1 MGKSTLFNALTAS
14 KNAEAANFPFCTI
27 DPNIGIVDVVDERL
41 DKLTELSKSKKK
53 IYTNITFVDIA
64 GLVKGAS
71 KGEGLGNKFLSHI
84 REVDAIIHLVR
95 CFDSEKITH
104 VNSKINP
111 VEDLETIKT
120 EIILSDIDIIQ
131 KKLEKGKKKL
141 LEEKQIKILEEKLNQ
156 LNEGKEIFINGSD
169 EKKFL
174 SSLGLLSIK
183 PKIIVCNVDEESLAN
198 GNAFTKEVQ
207 NKYSNEKVVTICAD
221 IEDQIM
227 GLDNSERE
235 TFMKEIGLNKTG
247 LNQLIKEGYELLN
260 LDTFFTSGP
269 EESRAWTV
277 EKNTPAPKAAS
288 VIHTDFEKKF
298 LTTLGLLSIKPKIIV
313 CNVDE
318 ESLATGNAFT
328 EDVKRKYTAEK
339 IVTIC
344 ADIEDQIMG
353 LDNNERET
361 FMKEIGL
368 NKTGLNQLIKEGY
381 DLLNLDTFFT
391 SGPEESRA
399 WTIEKN
405 TLAPQAASV
414 IHTDFEKNFIRAE
427 AVTCEDF
434 IKFGSAEKCKENG
447 KLRIEGKDYIVK
459 DGDVLYFRVNP

>member
-1 MGKSTLFNALTAS
+1 MGFKCGIVGLPNVGKSTLFNALTAS

-27 DPNIGIVDVVDERL
+27 DPNVGIVDVIDDRL
-41 DKLTELSKSKKK
+41 DKLSKLSNSKKR

-84 REVDAIIHLVR
+84 REVDAIVHLVR
-95 CFDSEKITH
+95 CFESDKITH
-104 VNSKINP
+104 VNSNINP
-111 VEDLETIKT
+111 IEDLEIIKT
-120 EIILSDIDIIQ
+120 EIMLSDLDIVQ

-141 LEEKQIKILEEKLNQ
+141 LQEKEVKILEEKLNQ
-156 LNEGKEIFINGSD
+156 LSDGKEIVTND
-169 EKKFL
+169 EFEKNFL
-174 SSLGLLSIK
+174 TALGLLSIK
-183 PKIIVCNVDEESLAN
+183 PKIIVCNVDEESVSK
-198 GNAFTKEVQ
+198 GNNFTESIKKKYPKEKIV
-207 NKYSNEKVVTICAD
+207 SICAD

-227 GLDNSERE
+227 GLSNSERE
-235 TFMKEIGLNKTG
+235 
-247 LNQLIKEGYELLN
+247 
-260 LDTFFTSGP
+260 
-269 EESRAWTV
+269 A
-277 EKNTPAPKAAS
+277 
-288 VIHTDFEKKF
+288 
-298 LTTLGLLSIKPKIIV
+298 
-313 CNVDE
+313 
-318 ESLATGNAFT
+318 
-328 EDVKRKYTAEK
+328 
-339 IVTIC
+339 
-344 ADIEDQIMG
+344 
-353 LDNNERET
+353 

-405 TLAPQAASV
+405 TLAPKAASV

>member
-1 MGKSTLFNALTAS
+1 MGFKCGIVGLPNVGKSTLFNALTAS

-27 DPNIGIVDVVDERL
+27 DPNIGIVDVIDDRL
-41 DKLTELSKSKKK
+41 DQLSKLSNSKKK

-95 CFDSEKITH
+95 CFESDQITH

-120 EIILSDIDIIQ
+120 EIILSDIDVIQ
-131 KKLEKGKKKL
+131 KKLDKGKKKL
-141 LEEKQIKILEEKLNQ
+141 LDEKEIKILEEKLIQ
-156 LNEGKEIFINGSD
+156 LNKENEVTSD
-169 EKKFL
+169 DQTEIKFL

-183 PKIIVCNVDEESLAN
+183 PKIIVCNVDEESLAE
-198 GNAFTKEVQ
+198 GNVFTKNIKEA
-207 NKYSNEKVVTICAD
+207 YPNEKVI
-221 IEDQIM
+221 
-227 GLDNSERE
+227 
-235 TFMKEIGLNKTG
+235 
-247 LNQLIKEGYELLN
+247 
-260 LDTFFTSGP
+260 
-269 EESRAWTV
+269 
-277 EKNTPAPKAAS
+277 
-288 VIHTDFEKKF
+288 
-298 LTTLGLLSIKPKIIV
+298 
-313 CNVDE
+313 
-318 ESLATGNAFT
+318 
-328 EDVKRKYTAEK
+328 
-339 IVTIC
+339 TIC

-391 SGPEESRA
+391 SGPDESRA

-405 TLAPQAASV
+405 TLAPKAASV

>member
-1 MGKSTLFNALTAS
+1 MGFKCGIVGLPNVGKSTLFNALTAS

-27 DPNIGIVDVVDERL
+27 DPNIGIVDVIDERL
-41 DKLTELSKSKKK
+41 DQLTKLSNSKKK

-84 REVDAIIHLVR
+84 REVDAIIHLIR
-95 CFDSEKITH
+95 CFESDKITH

-111 VEDLETIKT
+111 IDDLETIKT
-120 EIILSDIDIIQ
+120 EIMLSDLDIIQ

-141 LEEKQIKILEEKLNQ
+141 LQDKEVELLEEKLSQ
-156 LNEGKEIFINGSD
+156 LDEGKELIIRDEF

-174 SSLGLLSIK
+174 STLGLLSIK

-198 GNAFTKEVQ
+198 GNAFTESVK
-207 NKYSNEKVVTICAD
+207 KTYSN
-221 IEDQIM
+221 
-227 GLDNSERE
+227 
-235 TFMKEIGLNKTG
+235 
-247 LNQLIKEGYELLN
+247 
-260 LDTFFTSGP
+260 
-269 EESRAWTV
+269 
-277 EKNTPAPKAAS
+277 
-288 VIHTDFEKKF
+288 
-298 LTTLGLLSIKPKIIV
+298 
-313 CNVDE
+313 
-318 ESLATGNAFT
+318 
-328 EDVKRKYTAEK
+328 EK

-391 SGPEESRA
+391 SGPEESKA
-399 WTIEKN
+399 WTVEKN
-405 TLAPQAASV
+405 TLAPKAASV

-434 IKFGSAEKCKENG
+434 IKYGSAEKCKENG

>member
-1 MGKSTLFNALTAS
+1 MGFKCGIVGLPNVGKSTLFNALTAS

-27 DPNIGIVDVVDERL
+27 DPNIGIVDVIDDRL
-41 DKLTELSKSKKK
+41 DQLSKLSNSKKK

-95 CFDSEKITH
+95 CFESDQITH

-120 EIILSDIDIIQ
+120 EIILSDIDVIQ
-131 KKLEKGKKKL
+131 KKLDKGKKKL
-141 LEEKQIKILEEKLNQ
+141 LDEKEIKILEEKLIQ
-156 LNEGKEIFINGSD
+156 LNEGNEVTSNDQAEI
-169 EKKFL
+169 KFL

-183 PKIIVCNVDEESLAN
+183 PKIIVCNVDEESLAE
-198 GNAFTKEVQ
+198 GNVFTKSVKETHP
-207 NKYSNEKVVTICAD
+207 NEKVVTICAD

-227 GLDNSERE
+227 GLDNNERE
-235 TFMKEIGLNKTG
+235 TFMKEIGLSKTG

-277 EKNTPAPKAAS
+277 K
-288 VIHTDFEKKF
+288 
-298 LTTLGLLSIKPKIIV
+298 
-313 CNVDE
+313 
-318 ESLATGNAFT
+318 
-328 EDVKRKYTAEK
+328 
-339 IVTIC
+339 
-344 ADIEDQIMG
+344 
-353 LDNNERET
+353 
-361 FMKEIGL
+361 
-368 NKTGLNQLIKEGY
+368 
-381 DLLNLDTFFT
+381 
-391 SGPEESRA
+391 
-399 WTIEKN
+399 KN
-405 TLAPQAASV
+405 TLAPKAASV

-427 AVTCEDF
+427 TVTCEDF
-434 IKFGSAEKCKENG
+434 IKYGSAEKCKENG

>member
-1 MGKSTLFNALTAS
+1 MGFKCGIVGLPNVGKSTLFNALTAS

-27 DPNIGIVDVVDERL
+27 DPNIGIVDVIDDRL
-41 DKLTELSKSKKK
+41 DQLSKLSNSKKR

-95 CFDSEKITH
+95 CFESDQITH

-120 EIILSDIDIIQ
+120 EIILSDIDVIQ
-131 KKLEKGKKKL
+131 KKLDKGKKKL
-141 LEEKQIKILEEKLNQ
+141 LDEKEIKILEEKLSQ
-156 LNEGKEIFINGSD
+156 LNEGNEVTSNDQAEI
-169 EKKFL
+169 KFL

-183 PKIIVCNVDEESLAN
+183 PKIIVCNVDEESLAE
-198 GNAFTKEVQ
+198 GNVFTKSIKEAHP
-207 NKYSNEKVVTICAD
+207 NEKMVTICAD

-227 GLDNSERE
+227 GLDNNERE
-235 TFMKEIGLNKTG
+235 TFMKEIGLSKTG

-277 EKNTPAPKAAS
+277 K
-288 VIHTDFEKKF
+288 
-298 LTTLGLLSIKPKIIV
+298 
-313 CNVDE
+313 
-318 ESLATGNAFT
+318 
-328 EDVKRKYTAEK
+328 
-339 IVTIC
+339 
-344 ADIEDQIMG
+344 
-353 LDNNERET
+353 
-361 FMKEIGL
+361 
-368 NKTGLNQLIKEGY
+368 
-381 DLLNLDTFFT
+381 
-391 SGPEESRA
+391 
-399 WTIEKN
+399 KN
-405 TLAPQAASV
+405 TLAPKAASV

-427 AVTCEDF
+427 TVTCEDF
-434 IKFGSAEKCKENG
+434 IKYGSAEKCKENG

>member
-1 MGKSTLFNALTAS
+1 MGFKCGIVGLPNVGKSTLFNALTAS

-27 DPNIGIVDVVDERL
+27 DPNIGIVDVIDDRL
-41 DKLTELSKSKKK
+41 DQLTKLSKSKKK

-95 CFDSEKITH
+95 CFDSDKITH

-131 KKLEKGKKKL
+131 KKLDKGKKKL
-141 LEEKQIKILEEKLNQ
+141 LDEKEIKILEENLKQLNQ
-156 LNEGKEIFINGSD
+156 GNEIKTSD
-169 EKKFL
+169 EKENKFL
-174 SSLGLLSIK
+174 SSLGLLSLK
-183 PKIIVCNVDEESLAN
+183 PKIIVCNVDEESLSK
-198 GNAFTKEVQ
+198 GNSYTESVK
-207 NKYSNEKVVTICAD
+207 NKHPN
-221 IEDQIM
+221 
-227 GLDNSERE
+227 
-235 TFMKEIGLNKTG
+235 
-247 LNQLIKEGYELLN
+247 
-260 LDTFFTSGP
+260 
-269 EESRAWTV
+269 
-277 EKNTPAPKAAS
+277 
-288 VIHTDFEKKF
+288 
-298 LTTLGLLSIKPKIIV
+298 
-313 CNVDE
+313 
-318 ESLATGNAFT
+318 
-328 EDVKRKYTAEK
+328 EK

-353 LDNNERET
+353 LDNNEREV

-399 WTIEKN
+399 WTVKKN
-405 TLAPQAASV
+405 TLAPKAASV

-434 IKFGSAEKCKENG
+434 IKFGSAEKCKESG

-459 DGDVLYFRVNP
+459 DGDVLYFRVNPWPYLFHT

>member
-1 MGKSTLFNALTAS
+1 MGFKCGIVGLPNVGKSTLFNALTAS

-27 DPNIGIVDVVDERL
+27 DPNIGIVDVIDERL
-41 DKLTELSKSKKK
+41 DQLTRLSSSKKK

-95 CFDSEKITH
+95 CFESEKITH

-131 KKLEKGKKKL
+131 KKLDKSKKKL
-141 LEEKQIKILEEKLNQ
+141 LDEKEVKILEEKLEK
-156 LNEGKEIFINGSD
+156 LNKGNEVVDDDKKEN
-169 EKKFL
+169 KFL
-174 SSLGLLSIK
+174 TNLGLLSIK
-183 PKIIVCNVDEESLAN
+183 PKIIVCNVDEESLAK
-198 GNAFTKEVQ
+198 GNDFTKSVK
-207 NKYSNEKVVTICAD
+207 NKYPEEKIITICAD

-227 GLDNSERE
+227 DLDNNERE
-235 TFMKEIGLNKTG
+235 NFMKEIGL
-247 LNQLIKEGYELLN
+247 
-260 LDTFFTSGP
+260 D
-269 EESRAWTV
+269 
-277 EKNTPAPKAAS
+277 
-288 VIHTDFEKKF
+288 
-298 LTTLGLLSIKPKIIV
+298 
-313 CNVDE
+313 
-318 ESLATGNAFT
+318 
-328 EDVKRKYTAEK
+328 
-339 IVTIC
+339 
-344 ADIEDQIMG
+344 
-353 LDNNERET
+353 
-361 FMKEIGL
+361 
-368 NKTGLNQLIKEGY
+368 KTGLNQLIKEGY

-399 WTIEKN
+399 WTVKKD
-405 TLAPQAASV
+405 TLAPKAASV

-427 AVTCEDF
+427 TVTCDDF
-434 IKFGSAEKCKENG
+434 IKYGSAEKCKENG

>member
-1 MGKSTLFNALTAS
+1 MGFKCGIVGLPNVGKSTLFNALTAS

-27 DPNIGIVDVVDERL
+27 DPNIGIVDVIDERL
-41 DKLTELSKSKKK
+41 DKLTQLSNSKKK

-95 CFDSEKITH
+95 CFESDKITH

-120 EIILSDIDIIQ
+120 EILLSDLDIIQ

-141 LEEKQIKILEEKLNQ
+141 LHEKEIKILEEKLNQ
-156 LNEGKEIFINGSD
+156 LDNGEEILAKEGF

-174 SSLGLLSIK
+174 SSLGILSIK
-183 PKIIVCNVDEESLAN
+183 PKIIVCNVDEESLAK
-198 GNAFTKEVQ
+198 GNNFTENIKK
-207 NKYSNEKVVTICAD
+207 KYANEKIISICAD

-227 GLDNSERE
+227 GLN
-235 TFMKEIGLNKTG
+235 
-247 LNQLIKEGYELLN
+247 
-260 LDTFFTSGP
+260 
-269 EESRAWTV
+269 
-277 EKNTPAPKAAS
+277 
-288 VIHTDFEKKF
+288 
-298 LTTLGLLSIKPKIIV
+298 
-313 CNVDE
+313 
-318 ESLATGNAFT
+318 
-328 EDVKRKYTAEK
+328 
-339 IVTIC
+339 
-344 ADIEDQIMG
+344 
-353 LDNNERET
+353 NNERET

-399 WTIEKN
+399 WTVEKN
-405 TLAPQAASV
+405 TLAPKAASV

-427 AVTCEDF
+427 AVSCDDF
-434 IKFGSAEKCKENG
+434 IKYGSAEKCKENG
-447 KLRIEGKDYIVK
+447 KLRIEGKDYVVK
-459 DGDVLYFRVNP
+459 DGDVLHFRINP

>member
-1 MGKSTLFNALTAS
+1 MGFKCGIVGLPNVGKSTLFNALTAS

-27 DPNIGIVDVVDERL
+27 DPNIGIVDVIDERL
-41 DKLTELSKSKKK
+41 DQLSQLSNSKKK

-95 CFDSEKITH
+95 CFESDKITH

-120 EIILSDIDIIQ
+120 EIILSDLDIIQ
-131 KKLEKGKKKL
+131 KKFEKGKKKL
-141 LEEKQIKILEEKLNQ
+141 LGAKEIKILDEKLIQ
-156 LNEGKEIFINGSD
+156 LNEGKEIVAND
-169 EKKFL
+169 ETEKNFL
-174 SSLGLLSIK
+174 S
-183 PKIIVCNVDEESLAN
+183 
-198 GNAFTKEVQ
+198 
-207 NKYSNEKVVTICAD
+207 
-221 IEDQIM
+221 
-227 GLDNSERE
+227 
-235 TFMKEIGLNKTG
+235 
-247 LNQLIKEGYELLN
+247 
-260 LDTFFTSGP
+260 
-269 EESRAWTV
+269 
-277 EKNTPAPKAAS
+277 
-288 VIHTDFEKKF
+288 
-298 LTTLGLLSIKPKIIV
+298 TLGLLSIKPKIIV

-318 ESLATGNAFT
+318 ESVAKGNSFT
-328 EDVKRKYTAEK
+328 ESVEK
-339 IVTIC
+339 HYSNEKVVSIC

-353 LDNNERET
+353 LDKNERET

-368 NKTGLNQLIKEGY
+368 NKTGLNQLIKKGY
-381 DLLNLDTFFT
+381 ELLNLDTFFT

-405 TLAPQAASV
+405 TLAPKAASV

-434 IKFGSAEKCKENG
+434 IQFGSAEKCKENG

>member
-1 MGKSTLFNALTAS
+1 MGFKCGIVGLPNVGKSTLFNALTAS

-27 DPNIGIVDVVDERL
+27 DPNIGIVDVIDDRL
-41 DKLTELSKSKKK
+41 DKLAKLSKSKKK

-95 CFDSEKITH
+95 CFESDKITH

-131 KKLEKGKKKL
+131 KKLEKGKKKILKEKEVKL
-141 LEEKQIKILEEKLNQ
+141 LEEKLSKLNKGDDAKVD
-156 LNEGKEIFINGSD
+156 NEEENN
-169 EKKFL
+169 FL
-174 SSLGLLSIK
+174 SSIGLLSIK
-183 PKIIVCNVDEESLAN
+183 PKIIVCNIDDKNLEK
-198 GNAFTKEVQ
+198 GNSFTKSIN
-207 NKYSNEKVVTICAD
+207 NKYTN
-221 IEDQIM
+221 
-227 GLDNSERE
+227 
-235 TFMKEIGLNKTG
+235 
-247 LNQLIKEGYELLN
+247 
-260 LDTFFTSGP
+260 
-269 EESRAWTV
+269 
-277 EKNTPAPKAAS
+277 
-288 VIHTDFEKKF
+288 
-298 LTTLGLLSIKPKIIV
+298 
-313 CNVDE
+313 
-318 ESLATGNAFT
+318 
-328 EDVKRKYTAEK
+328 EK
-339 IVTIC
+339 IVIIC

-353 LDNNERET
+353 LDNNERES
-361 FMKEIGL
+361 FMREIGL
-368 NKTGLNQLIKEGY
+368 KKTGLNQLIKEGY
-381 DLLNLDTFFT
+381 DLLNLNTFFT

-399 WTIEKN
+399 WTVKKN
-405 TLAPQAASV
+405 TPAPKAASV

>member
-1 MGKSTLFNALTAS
+1 MGFKCGIVGLPNVGKSTLFNALTAS

-27 DPNIGIVDVVDERL
+27 DPNIGIVDVIDDRL
-41 DKLTELSKSKKK
+41 DQLSKLSNSKKK

-95 CFDSEKITH
+95 CFESDQITH

-120 EIILSDIDIIQ
+120 EIILSDIDVIQ
-131 KKLEKGKKKL
+131 KKLDKGKKKL
-141 LEEKQIKILEEKLNQ
+141 LDEKEIKILEEKLSQ
-156 LNEGKEIFINGSD
+156 LNEGNEVTSNDQAEI
-169 EKKFL
+169 KFL

-183 PKIIVCNVDEESLAN
+183 PKIIVCNVDEESLAE
-198 GNAFTKEVQ
+198 GNVFTKSIKEAHP
-207 NKYSNEKVVTICAD
+207 NEKIVTICAD

-227 GLDNSERE
+227 GLDNNERE
-235 TFMKEIGLNKTG
+235 TFMKEIGLSKTG

-277 EKNTPAPKAAS
+277 K
-288 VIHTDFEKKF
+288 
-298 LTTLGLLSIKPKIIV
+298 
-313 CNVDE
+313 
-318 ESLATGNAFT
+318 
-328 EDVKRKYTAEK
+328 
-339 IVTIC
+339 
-344 ADIEDQIMG
+344 
-353 LDNNERET
+353 
-361 FMKEIGL
+361 
-368 NKTGLNQLIKEGY
+368 
-381 DLLNLDTFFT
+381 
-391 SGPEESRA
+391 
-399 WTIEKN
+399 KN
-405 TLAPQAASV
+405 TLAPKAASV

-427 AVTCEDF
+427 TVTCEDF
-434 IKFGSAEKCKENG
+434 IKYGSAEKCKENG